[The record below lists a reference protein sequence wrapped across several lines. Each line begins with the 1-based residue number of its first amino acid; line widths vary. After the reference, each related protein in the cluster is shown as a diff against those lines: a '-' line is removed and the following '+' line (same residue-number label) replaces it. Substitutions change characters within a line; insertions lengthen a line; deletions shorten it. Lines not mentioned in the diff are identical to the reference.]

1 MNSMTGYGL
10 SEYKDENFYIKVE
23 IKSVNNRYLDINT
36 RLPRFLL
43 FAEEELKSLIKRKL
57 YRGKIDV
64 FINFEFLNSDN
75 LDIEIDYALAK
86 KIYDAGNLMSRD
98 YDIKNDITTSKLISM
113 PDVIKM
119 SDAKVDVDL
128 LKNLL
133 FKTAEDA
140 VNSLISMR
148 EKEGAKLKEDFK
160 LKLTNI
166 NTLTEKIE
174 SRAPVTLKDNENKLR
189 DRINKYL
196 DESEIE
202 ESRILTEIAIILDKL
217 SIDEEITRLFIHV
230 KNFNDII
237 NTNGAIGRKLDF
249 LLQEFN
255 REANT
260 IGSKSN
266 DIEILNI
273 VVDLKSEIEKLREQ
287 VQNVE

>member
-10 SEYKDENFYIKVE
+10 SEYKDENFHIKVE

-43 FAEEELKSLIKRKL
+43 FAEEELKHLIKKKL
-57 YRGKIDV
+57 YRGKVDV

-86 KIYDAGNLMSRD
+86 KIYDAGKLMSED
-98 YDIKNDITTSKLISM
+98 YDIKNDITTSKLLSM
-113 PDVIKM
+113 PDVVKM
-119 SDAKVDVDL
+119 SDAEIDVNL
-128 LKNLL
+128 LKSLL
-133 FKTAEDA
+133 LKTAEDA

-148 EKEGAKLKEDFK
+148 ESEGNKLKEDFK
-160 LKLTNI
+160 LKLSNI
-166 NTLTEKIE
+166 NSLTEKIE
-174 SRAPVTLKDNENKLR
+174 IRAPITLEDNEKKLR
-189 DRINKYL
+189 ERINKYL

-260 IGSKSN
+260 IGSKSS

>member
-140 VNSLISMR
+140 VNSLIIMR